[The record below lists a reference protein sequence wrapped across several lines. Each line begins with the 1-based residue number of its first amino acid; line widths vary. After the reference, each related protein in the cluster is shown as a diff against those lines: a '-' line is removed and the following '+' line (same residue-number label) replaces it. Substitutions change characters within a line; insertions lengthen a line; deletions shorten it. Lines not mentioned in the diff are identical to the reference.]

1 MYTTYTE
8 RVHTLDVIRG
18 LCLLGILV
26 INVFGF
32 LLPMPYIDLYAWYS
46 GSPFELVAYENIAIY
61 IQGSIYPLFAML
73 FGYGVAM
80 QYVKATANGTSFYSF
95 APRRFT
101 ILLVIGLLHGILLWW
116 GDILFAY
123 AICAFML
130 LAFIRL
136 KPVALLISALVINS
150 VWQLYALVF
159 LGYWTYGSVQ
169 MDTYVDLQA
178 IEDVV
183 TAYTLGSWGDQLAQR
198 SEDFAFMFQP
208 IVWLTTLLPYMLI
221 GAAASKW
228 RLIERAR
235 ELKAFWL
242 ALAVVTLGVGIY
254 VKSLFVLSDS
264 TYFHYYVQ
272 TYIGGPLV
280 AIGYASVIVLVCLL
294 PAMLKMMKPI
304 ASIGRMSLSMY
315 IAQSVMMTALSYGA
329 SLYGKLDV
337 QTMVLLA
344 IGIYVL
350 QVIVAELY
358 FMKFTQGPLEGIWK
372 RLTYRKIIQRK

>member
-1 MYTTYTE
+1 
-8 RVHTLDVIRG
+8 
-18 LCLLGILV
+18 
-26 INVFGF
+26 
-32 LLPMPYIDLYAWYS
+32 
-46 GSPFELVAYENIAIY
+46 
-61 IQGSIYPLFAML
+61 
-73 FGYGVAM
+73 
-80 QYVKATANGTSFYSF
+80 
-95 APRRFT
+95 
-101 ILLVIGLLHGILLWW
+101 
-116 GDILFAY
+116 
-123 AICAFML
+123 
-130 LAFIRL
+130 
-136 KPVALLISALVINS
+136 
-150 VWQLYALVF
+150 
-159 LGYWTYGSVQ
+159 
-169 MDTYVDLQA
+169 
-178 IEDVV
+178 
-183 TAYTLGSWGDQLAQR
+183 
-198 SEDFAFMFQP
+198 MFQP
-208 IVWLTTLLPYMLI
+208 IMWLTTLLPYMLI

-235 ELKAFWL
+235 ELKAFWF

-254 VKSLFVLSDS
+254 VKSLFVLSDN

-294 PAMLKMMKPI
+294 PAMLKIMKPF

-350 QVIVAELY
+350 QLIVAELY

-372 RLTYRKIIQRK
+372 RLTYQKIILRK